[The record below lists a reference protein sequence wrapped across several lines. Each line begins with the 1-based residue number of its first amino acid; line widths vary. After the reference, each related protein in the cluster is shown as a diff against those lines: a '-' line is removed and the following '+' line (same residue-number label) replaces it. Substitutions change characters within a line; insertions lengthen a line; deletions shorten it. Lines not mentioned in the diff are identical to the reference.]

1 MSHIGSFGHSAIL
14 FPASLAL
21 FGLLLWLGRRSDAL
35 AFLAA
40 LIVALVGTLIAKLA
54 FHACEQGG
62 LTFGIESPSGHV
74 SFSTVFYGCLALT
87 LGAGR
92 LPWQKVVL
100 YAVAALWVI
109 LIGVSRVVVSAHTAS
124 DVAAGL
130 VIGAISILTYRALR
144 GPPRLLA
151 LSFRAIAFGAPAGA
165 VLIAV
170 ILYFARHW
178 TPEPLIEAVALRLG
192 LLLNVCAPPS

>member
-109 LIGVSRVVVSAHTAS
+109 LIGVSRVVVSAHTAP
-124 DVAAGL
+124 DVAGMRPLATFSRVDL
-130 VIGAISILTYRALR
+130 PAPF
-144 GPPRLLA
+144 GPSSA
-151 LSFRAIAFGAPAGA
+151 
-165 VLIAV
+165 
-170 ILYFARHW
+170 
-178 TPEPLIEAVALRLG
+178 
-192 LLLNVCAPPS
+192 

>member
-21 FGLLLWLGRRSDAL
+21 FGFLLWLGRRADAL

-40 LIVALVGTLIAKLA
+40 VIVCLIAALIAKLA
-54 FHACEQGG
+54 FQACEPRN
-62 LTFGIESPSGHV
+62 LAFGIESPSGHV
-74 SFSTVFYGCLALT
+74 SFSAVFYGCLALM
-87 LGAGR
+87 LAAGR
-92 LPWQKVVL
+92 PPWQKVVL
-100 YAVAALWVI
+100 YAGAALWVI
-109 LIGVSRVVVSAHTAS
+109 LIGASRIVVEAHTLP

-130 VIGAISILTYRALR
+130 AIGAISILTYQALR
-144 GPPRLLA
+144 GPPRPLA
-151 LSFRAIAFGAPAGA
+151 LSFRAIAFGAPAA
-165 VLIAV
+165 AFLVVV

-192 LLLNVCAPPS
+192 LLSGLCAPLS

>member
-1 MSHIGSFGHSAIL
+1 MSHIGGFGHSAIL

-54 FHACEQGG
+54 FHACEQGS
-62 LTFGIESPSGHV
+62 LTFGVESPSGHV
-74 SFSTVFYGCLALT
+74 SFSAVFYGCVALA

-92 LPWQKVVL
+92 PPWQKVVL
-100 YAVAALWVI
+100 YAVAALWVA
-109 LIGVSRVVVSAHTAS
+109 LIGASRIVVEAHNLP
-124 DVAAGL
+124 DVVAGL
-130 VIGAISILTYRALR
+130 IIGAISILTYWALR
-144 GPPRLLA
+144 GPPRPLA
-151 LSFRAIAFGAPAGA
+151 LSFRAIALGAPAVA
-165 VLIAV
+165 VVIAV

-192 LLLNVCAPPS
+192 LLLDVCAPLS